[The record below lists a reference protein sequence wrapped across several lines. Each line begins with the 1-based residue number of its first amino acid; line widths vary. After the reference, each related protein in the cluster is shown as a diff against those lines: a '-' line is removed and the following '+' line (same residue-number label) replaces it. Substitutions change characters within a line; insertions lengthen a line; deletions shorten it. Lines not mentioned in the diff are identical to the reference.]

1 MQRSQPYA
9 NPFHSLRSAMQ
20 ALLVPRRPASS
31 QQPRSRLALLP
42 LGLRL
47 FAVVVVGLVLLPLL
61 YLVIRAVGAGERGLA
76 LLVDPR
82 TLTVIVN
89 SLLLAGAVVLASTLI
104 GVPFAWLT
112 ARTNLPGRRF
122 WLVAGLLPLVIPS
135 YIGAMAFIAAFGSKG
150 MLQQLLEPLGVTQ
163 LPSIYGFFGAWL
175 AVTFFTY
182 PYVVLPVRA
191 ALLNMDPALEE
202 TAHSLGLCR
211 KRVFLRV
218 TLPQLRPALA
228 VGMLLSALYTLSD
241 FGAVALMQYDAFTRV
256 IYQQY
261 RNSFDRYAAA
271 ILSLILVVIAIA
283 LLIIER
289 RVASAAAKRNFRIGV
304 GATRRMRTIDLGK
317 WKWPALAFC
326 ASIVGI
332 GLVVPLVVLGSW
344 LTRTVTLTEAPP
356 DLLAPTLNA
365 IGASGLAAIAAAV
378 LALPLAIL
386 AVRSKRLSG
395 TLVQLAYLGNGL
407 PGIVVALALV
417 FFAANYL
424 PWLYQTLPVLVFGY
438 VVRFLPLS
446 IGATRSAL
454 SQVNPRIEEAGR
466 SLGQSPFGVARRI
479 TFPMIRAG
487 AMGGMALVFLSAMKE
502 LPTTLLLMPTGFKT
516 LATEI
521 WTARDVARFSQLAGP
536 SLLLIA
542 VSALSLIFIL
552 RRDGNNHVH

>member
-1 MQRSQPYA
+1 MQRSQPFA
-9 NPFHSLRSAMQ
+9 NPFHSLRAVMQ
-20 ALLVPRRPASS
+20 AFGTPRRAAN
-31 QQPRSRLALLP
+31 RSARGGLSLWS

-47 FAVVVVGLVLLPLL
+47 FAVIVVGLVLLPLL
-61 YLVIRAVGAGERGLA
+61 YLVIRALGAGERGVA

-82 TLTVIVN
+82 TLMVIAN
-89 SLLLAGAVVLASTLI
+89 SLLLAGGVVLASTLI

-150 MLQQLLEPLGVTQ
+150 MLQQLLEPFGVTQ

-202 TAHSLGLCR
+202 TAHSLGFCR

-228 VGMLLSALYTLSD
+228 IGMLLSALYTLSD

-261 RNSFDRYAAA
+261 RNSFDRHAAA

-283 LLIIER
+283 LLIVER
-289 RVASAAAKRNFRIGV
+289 RVAAAAAKRNFRIGV

-317 WKWPALAFC
+317 WKLPALAFC

-332 GLVVPLVVLGSW
+332 GLVVPLVVLGTW
-344 LTRTVTLTEAPP
+344 LARTVTHTEAAP
-356 DLLAPTLNA
+356 DLFAPTLNA
-365 IGASGLAAIAAAV
+365 IGASGFAAIAAAV

-386 AVRSKRLSG
+386 AVRSKRMSG
-395 TLVQLAYLGNGL
+395 SLVQLAYLGNGL

-446 IGATRSAL
+446 VGATRSAL

-466 SLGQSPFGVARRI
+466 SLGQSPLGVARRI
-479 TFPMIRAG
+479 TFPMIRTG

-542 VSALSLIFIL
+542 VSALSLLFIL
-552 RRDGNNHVH
+552 RRDVNNHVH